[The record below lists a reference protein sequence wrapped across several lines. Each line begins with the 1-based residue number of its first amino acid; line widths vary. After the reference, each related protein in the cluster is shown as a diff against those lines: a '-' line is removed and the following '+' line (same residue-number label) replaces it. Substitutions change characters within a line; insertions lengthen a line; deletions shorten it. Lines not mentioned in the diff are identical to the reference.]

1 MGYRKYLVIVLVFIS
16 LLLIG
21 RLKKYLEKISENN
34 QERMRMITKMKRIIV
49 DTAMAPLNIVENV
62 GIDFLTDALLA

>member
-1 MGYRKYLVIVLVFIS
+1 MVIVLAFIS

-34 QERMRMITKMKRIIV
+34 QEGMRMITKMKRIVV
-49 DTAMAPLNIVENV
+49 DTAMTTLNIVENV
-62 GIDFLTDALLA
+62 GTDFLTDALLA